1 MLKCQLNFLMTIEIF
16 LTETACEGLKF
27 DAVNVLLLHS
37 LMNLKITQKKSTS
50 TIVANANNCIES
62 VTNTNSPE
70 NTKVLVVYSFCNLES
85 KDR

>member
-16 LTETACEGLKF
+16 LTEIACEGLQF
-27 DAVNVLLLHS
+27 DRSECAIVFTNESENH
-37 LMNLKITQKKSTS
+37 TKKSTS

-70 NTKVLVVYSFCNLES
+70 NTQVLVVYSFCNLES

>member
-16 LTETACEGLKF
+16 LTEIACEGLKF
-27 DAVNVLLLHS
+27 DRSECAIIVFTNESENH
-37 LMNLKITQKKSTS
+37 TKKSTS

-70 NTKVLVVYSFCNLES
+70 NTQVLVVYSFCNLES

>member
-1 MLKCQLNFLMTIEIF
+1 MI
-16 LTETACEGLKF
+16 
-27 DAVNVLLLHS
+27 AVNVLLYS

-70 NTKVLVVYSFCNLES
+70 NTQVLVVYSFRNLES